1 MTREKAEKL
10 ITDKG
15 YDVFNLEY
23 DDGDSDGRF
32 RTEFQG
38 SYIRF
43 IVLTENKIE
52 ILKEAE

>member
-1 MTREKAEKL
+1 MTREKVEKL

-32 RTEFQG
+32 QTEFQG

-43 IVLTENKIE
+43 IVISEDEIK

>member
-1 MTREKAEKL
+1 MLKMTREKVEKL

-32 RTEFQG
+32 QTEF
-38 SYIRF
+38 
-43 IVLTENKIE
+43 
-52 ILKEAE
+52 